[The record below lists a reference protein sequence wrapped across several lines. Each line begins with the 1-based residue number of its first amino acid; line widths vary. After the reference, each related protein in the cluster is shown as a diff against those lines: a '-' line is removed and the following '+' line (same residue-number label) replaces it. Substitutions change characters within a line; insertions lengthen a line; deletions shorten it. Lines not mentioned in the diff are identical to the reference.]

1 MRTFYFWKWNG
12 SNKTEAIPIAV
23 AVVHGTNTLAYIC
36 IYCGIHVVFTINW
49 YTLKFIFDKV
59 LMNQITEIFEV
70 TFVPCDLRIDLF
82 SSKAHDNRKNSPHI
96 HQFACTH
103 TYILV
108 TFICLMRVLLWYRR
122 MAPPYRSFVHWISNL
137 ESNNNEN
144 NKKNMLRDD
153 LSKQNE

>member
-12 SNKTEAIPIAV
+12 SNKTEAIPISV
-23 AVVHGTNTLAYIC
+23 AVVHGTKTLAYIC

-103 TYILV
+103 THARIFWLHLFVWCVYYYDIV
-108 TFICLMRVLLWYRR
+108 VWLLHIDHLCTEYQ
-122 MAPPYRSFVHWISNL
+122 ISNRTTTRTTTKTT
-137 ESNNNEN
+137 
-144 NKKNMLRDD
+144 KKYA
-153 LSKQNE
+153 